1 MDAEPMTIKDPSGYA
16 RPDCTRS
23 TRRKTLTTGQIASIC
38 EVSAVTVAKWIDSG
52 DLKGHLVPGTRF
64 RRVFHQD
71 LVIFFRD
78 RGIDSAFL
86 NIDKEKHPQLGIVDE
101 LLGSLHRAPVQK
113 KSESDKEFIERYRIW
128 FALDRHTAIA
138 QGLAE
143 NTSEQD
149 MPASELQPSLKE

>member
-1 MDAEPMTIKDPSGYA
+1 MDAEPMTTEDPSGYA

-113 KSESDKEFIERYRIW
+113 KKGERKPG
-128 FALDRHTAIA
+128 L
-138 QGLAE
+138 GLAQAHFE
-143 NTSEQD
+143 LNLTIAARLPSERRWRHW
-149 MPASELQPSLKE
+149 LLKS